1 MITTIKYGLDKV
13 ICIKDC
19 ENLLTFH
26 DFHDVGIKKGEIF
39 LTDKSNLNLTHIRL
53 IKDLKIIAICD
64 NSNFMKLDEYRNY
77 NIDNLLD

>member
-1 MITTIKYGLDKV
+1 MITTIKYGVDKV

-19 ENLLTFH
+19 ENLLTFP
-26 DFHDVGIKKGEIF
+26 DVGIKKGEIF
-39 LTDKSNLNLTHIRL
+39 LTDTNLNLAHIRL

-64 NSNFMKLDEYRNY
+64 RSNFMKLDEYRNY